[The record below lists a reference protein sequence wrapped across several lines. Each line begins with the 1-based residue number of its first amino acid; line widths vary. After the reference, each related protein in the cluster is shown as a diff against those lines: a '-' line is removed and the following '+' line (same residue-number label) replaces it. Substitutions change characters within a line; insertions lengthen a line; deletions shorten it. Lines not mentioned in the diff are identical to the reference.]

1 MTMANSPTTPRERY
15 RDEVTAEIKRLA
27 EAQLAEVGPGG
38 LSLTGIARELGMTG
52 PALYRYF
59 ASRDALLTELVIDAY
74 NDLAAALRA
83 AVSSAVDAQLAEFLH
98 AYRAWALAH
107 PHRYRL
113 LYQPP
118 LPNFDANADAVVAAA
133 TGAMTILI
141 AAVTAHQGTRSRH
154 VSPARAPRNLAQGFT
169 AWADATGVDAS
180 PDVVLDAVLLW
191 SRLHGFVSL
200 EIARNLALMAPDA
213 DALFAVEVESL
224 VN

>member
-1 MTMANSPTTPRERY
+1 MANSPTTPRERY
-15 RDEVTAEIKRLA
+15 RDEVTADIKRLA

-74 NDLAAALRA
+74 NDLAAALRT
-83 AVSSAVDAQLAEFLH
+83 AVSSNTDAQLADFLH
-98 AYRAWALAH
+98 AYRTWALAH

-118 LPNFDANADAVVAAA
+118 LPNFDANADEVVAAA

-141 AAVTAHQGTRSRH
+141 GAVTAHHGSRSRRA
-154 VSPARAPRNLAQGFT
+154 SPARASQSLAQGFS
-169 AWADATGVDAS
+169 AWADATGVSAS
-180 PDVVLDAVLLW
+180 PDAVLDAVLIW

-200 EIARNLALMAPDA
+200 EIAGNLAYMAPDA
-213 DALFAVEVESL
+213 DALFAVEAQSL
-224 VN
+224 LG

>member
-1 MTMANSPTTPRERY
+1 MANSPTTPRERY
-15 RDEVTAEIKRLA
+15 RDEVRADIKRLA

-59 ASRDALLTELVIDAY
+59 ASRDALLTELIIDAY
-74 NDLAAALRA
+74 NDLAAALSA
-83 AVSSAVDAQLAEFLH
+83 APDAGLEGFLR

-118 LPNFDANADAVVAAA
+118 LPNFDANADEVVAAA
-133 TGAMTILI
+133 TGAMTLLI
-141 AAVTAHQGTRSRH
+141 SAVSAHRSARPRRGA
-154 VSPARAPRNLAQGFT
+154 PAPDALAHGFT
-169 AWADATGVDAS
+169 QWAEATGVDAS
-180 PDVVLDAVLLW
+180 PEVVLEAVLVW

-200 EIARNLALMAPDA
+200 EVAGNLASMAPDA
-213 DALFAVEVESL
+213 DALFAAEVASL
-224 VN
+224 LLGP